1 MTCLLHRWSAVT
13 LTVLAL
19 TVASAGVVSAHAEFK
34 SSVPA
39 PDSTVA
45 TAPETVTITFT
56 EEVKADGNTITV
68 TDAAGKQVD
77 TGAVTLDKNDADR
90 TTLIVALNQG
100 LSDGLYSVE
109 WKNNGADGHSE
120 EGNFT
125 FTVDTAATGAA
136 APASR
141 LPATGAPDTP
151 FGVLFAGAVVVIGLG
166 LFMRRGAQRRA
177 EAAHRF

>member
-1 MTCLLHRWSAVT
+1 MKTLVHRWFAVLT
-13 LTVLAL
+13 LVLAL
-19 TVASAGVVSAHAEFK
+19 MIASAGVVSAHAEFK

-56 EEVKADGNTITV
+56 EEIKADGNTIKV
-68 TDAAGKQVD
+68 LDAAGEQVD
-77 TGAVTLDKNDADR
+77 KGDTALDKSDADR
-90 TTLIVALNQG
+90 TTLVVSLNDG
-100 LSDGLYSVE
+100 LSNGSYTVE

-125 FTVDTAATGAA
+125 FSIGTAPAA

-141 LPATGAPDTP
+141 LPATGSDTATP
-151 FGVLFAGAVVVIGLG
+151 WVIVLGAVTCISVGV
-166 LFMRRGAQRRA
+166 FVRRRTQRHGHA
-177 EAAHRF
+177 